1 MDMTKALFAFVMI
14 MAVAIQVNSAA
25 PHPESVPMK
34 IVNMA
39 NAPLDLFW
47 VNTFV
52 KDEPMVRQVSKPIR
66 NSSDTI
72 INSYDTHK
80 FMIRYYSA
88 KHGKSEV
95 FFHKGPMEETVTVYS
110 TNGNDVGDLTVV
122 QNTKYDDIKGTV
134 KGATRACM
142 HIEDGAGFDACV
154 AEEVCHVSTS
164 PMLLSL
170 PYPAAYTCL
179 TWLLTNPSTLTGAL
193 ALRTDVNP
201 TTLHRTTPHHT
212 TPHHTTPHYTT
223 PHHTTPHHTT
233 PHHATLRHG
242 PH

>member
-1 MDMTKALFAFVMI
+1 MDMTRTLFVFVMI
-14 MAVAIQVNSAA
+14 LVVAIQVDSAA

-34 IVNMA
+34 IVNKA

-52 KDEPMVRQVSKPIR
+52 KDEPIVRQVSKPIR

-110 TNGNDVGDLTVV
+110 TNGDDVGDLTVV

-134 KGATRACM
+134 QGATRACM

-154 AEEVCHVSTS
+154 AEEVGQVSTS
-164 PMLLSL
+164 PYRYI
-170 PYPAAYTCL
+170 PCPAANTRL
-179 TWLLTNPSTLTGAL
+179 TWLLTDPSTLTGAI
-193 ALRTDVNP
+193 ALCADTNP
-201 TTLHRTTPHHT
+201 TTRHCSTTPHHT
-212 TPHHTTPHYTT
+212 TP
-223 PHHTTPHHTT
+223 
-233 PHHATLRHG
+233 RHG